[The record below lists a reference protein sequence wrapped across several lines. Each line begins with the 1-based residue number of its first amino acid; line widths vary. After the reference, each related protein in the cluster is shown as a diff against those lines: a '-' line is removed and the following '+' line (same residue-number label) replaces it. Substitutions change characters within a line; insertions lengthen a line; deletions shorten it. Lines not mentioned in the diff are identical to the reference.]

1 MSSPFARRDA
11 AIVAPGLA
19 AGTRDRGSGSVDGE
33 DDREVCSGRD
43 NVRTWRKETYGR
55 EAVGLF
61 LTPCRHRRSKFFAL
75 RGALLD
81 HLVSGRQQCFRDGE
95 AEGLS
100 GLE

>member
-1 MSSPFARRDA
+1 MTIARRSGLISTPSLSLTRSFSTA
-11 AIVAPGLA
+11 TASLA

-61 LTPCRHRRSKFFAL
+61 LTPCRHRRSKCCAL
-75 RGALLD
+75 REALLD
-81 HLVSGRQQCFRDGE
+81 HLVGRRQ
-95 AEGLS
+95 
-100 GLE
+100 